1 MVSWKVRPAKQLA
14 WLKPGV
20 LTGALVPVTAI
31 LYRAAR
37 GKLGANPVAEALN
50 ELGLMALVFLILSLA
65 CTPAKILFGVTWPIR
80 IRRMLGLMAF
90 FYATLHVL
98 TYAGIDQLGHVRDIF
113 ADVTKRPFI
122 AVGFLAWLILVP
134 LAVTSTAKM
143 TKRLGA
149 AKWKRLHRLAYVAA
163 LLGVVHFVW
172 RVKKDITEPA
182 VYGAILV
189 LLLLVRLVDAG
200 PRKASASVRRDET
213 APS

>member
-1 MVSWKVRPAKQLA
+1 MSPPKGRSKRPLV

-20 LTGALVPVTAI
+20 LTGSLFPLASI

-37 GKLGANPVAEALN
+37 GRLGANPVAEALN
-50 ELGLMALVFLILSLA
+50 ELGLTALVFLILSLS
-65 CTPAKILFGVTWPIR
+65 CTPAKIVFGVTWPIR

-98 TYAGIDQLGHVRDIF
+98 TYAGVDQLGHFTAILE
-113 ADVTKRPFI
+113 DVAKRPFI
-122 AVGFLAWLILVP
+122 AVGFLAWLVLMP
-134 LAVTSTAKM
+134 LAITSTAKM

-149 AKWKRLHRLAYVAA
+149 VKWKRLHRLAYLAT

-182 VYGAILV
+182 VYGTILGV
-189 LLLLVRLVDAG
+189 LLVVRVVDAFG
-200 PRKASASVRRDET
+200 AARPRP
-213 APS
+213 APRAARGS